1 MPSPLRLGV
10 LTGGGDCPGLN
21 PLIRGLVKRG
31 VYEFGH
37 EFVGLE
43 NGYMGL
49 VEPDMAAPLTVDN
62 TRGILPKGGTILGTS
77 NKANPFGY
85 AVKNA
90 AGRWEERDLSDVAL
104 RRARELGLDGLIAIG
119 GDGTLSI
126 AHRLSEQGLRVIGC
140 PKTIDNDLSG
150 TDLTF
155 GFDTARLIVTEA
167 IDRLHTT
174 AESHER
180 VMVVE
185 VMGRH
190 AGFLTLESGIAGGAD
205 VILIPEIP
213 YRLEPILEKLKRRMQ
228 RRRSFSIIAI
238 AEGAYPE
245 GGALAVLQSAES
257 IPGRGVVRLGGAG
270 KVLADAL
277 AQHIEAEI
285 RVTVLGHLQRGGSP
299 SAADRLLATRYGCKA
314 LDLVRD
320 GQWDHMVALRGTEVV
335 AVPLSESRKERR
347 VDPAGDLVRF
357 AKSMGVSFGDPGE
370 GRSRTP

>member
-1 MPSPLRLGV
+1 MPRPMRLGV

-21 PLIRGLVKRG
+21 ALIRGLVKRG
-31 VYEFGH
+31 THEFGY
-37 EFVGLE
+37 EFVGIE

-49 VEPDMAAPLTVDN
+49 VEPGLAHPLTEED

-77 NKANPFGY
+77 NKANPFSY
-85 AVKNA
+85 ATREDGHWV
-90 AGRWEERDLSDVAL
+90 ERDVSDQVLL
-104 RRARELGLDGLIAIG
+104 RCEELGLDGLIAVG

-126 AHRLSEQGLRVIGC
+126 AHRLVEKGLKVVGC

-150 TDLTF
+150 TDQTF

-167 IDRLHTT
+167 LDRLHST
-174 AESHER
+174 AEAHDR

-185 VMGRH
+185 IMGRH

-213 YRLEPILEKLKRRMQ
+213 YSVESVVEKIRRRST

-238 AEGAYPE
+238 SEGAFPQ
-245 GGALAVLQSAES
+245 GGELAVLDTAEA
-257 IPGRGVVRLGGAG
+257 IPGRGVVRLGGSA
-270 KVLADAL
+270 KVLADLL
-277 AQHIEAEI
+277 ARHIEAEI

-299 SAADRLLATRYGCKA
+299 SAADRVLATRYGCKV
-314 LDLVRD
+314 LDLVSA
-320 GQWDHMVALRGTEVV
+320 GQWDHMVALRAGEII

-347 VDPAGDLVRF
+347 VDPAGELVRF
-357 AKSMGVSFGDPGE
+357 TKSMGISFGD
-370 GRSRTP
+370 